1 MKFNE
6 KRPLYK
12 LAEISAR
19 LRAKDGCPWDIEQSN
34 ESLKPYLIEEAYEVY
49 DAIDNK
55 NDKNLKEELGDLLY
69 LIFSHTQIKKEDEI
83 FDIDDVAAGV
93 IEKLI
98 RRHPHVFGEES
109 IKNSEEVS
117 DRWEQIKKSEKPKE
131 ESILDGVP
139 KNLPSLLKAYRIQEK
154 VSRIGFEWEKVSGAI
169 EKLDEEIAE
178 LKEALEKNNKDM
190 IVEEAGDML
199 FSIVNILRY
208 IKVNPEEAL
217 NVTTKKFTKRFKY
230 IEKSVSKS
238 GKNMEDMTLKEL
250 DLLWEESKLD

>member
-12 LAEISAR
+12 LAEIAAR

-117 DRWEQIKKSEKPKE
+117 DRWEQIKKSEKSKE

-217 NVTTKKFTKRFKY
+217 NGTTKKFTKRFKY